1 LLVLL
6 LTDLLDEYLME
17 CQIKGYSKLTVKHTG
32 FNIQKFITET
42 GLSEVETVRPT
53 HIKQYIVKRQE
64 SGIKAVTINT
74 QLKHIR
80 CMYKY
85 GISEG
90 ILSSSPFDRI
100 SFLKEQ
106 KPMIKTYTTEDIMQI
121 IYFFS
126 GKDFLSIRNKTM
138 MMTFIE
144 TGIRSSE
151 LRNIR
156 VDDVYEDS
164 IRITGKG
171 NKVRFVAI
179 SLPLRKQLIRYQRSR
194 NSVLGDKNCEWYF
207 ISKSGKYLKVTA
219 MKHIIEKFNI
229 LKLPVKPTFHNFRR
243 FYTQQMLEHTDLY
256 TVSRLLGHSDVITTQ
271 RYVNTTE
278 DKVIIKRGMNSPLSN
293 M

>member
-1 LLVLL
+1 VLL

-32 FNIQKFITET
+32 LNIQKFMTET
-42 GLSEVETVRPT
+42 GLSEVESVRPT

-85 GISEG
+85 AISEG
-90 ILSSSPFDRI
+90 ILSSNPLDRI

-106 KPMIKTYTTEDIMQI
+106 KPMIKTYSTDDIKKI
-121 IYFFS
+121 VNYFN
-126 GKDFLSIRNKTM
+126 GKDFLNIRNKTM

-156 VDDVYEDS
+156 VEDLYEDS
-164 IRITGKG
+164 IRIIGKG

-179 SLPLRKQLIRYQRSR
+179 SLPLRKQLIRYQRAR
-194 NSVLGDKNCEWYF
+194 NCVLGDKNSEWYF
-207 ISKSGKYLKVTA
+207 ITKSGRYLKRTA
-219 MKHIIEKFNI
+219 MKHIIEKLNI
-229 LKLPVKPTFHNFRR
+229 LELPVKPTFHNFRR
-243 FYTQQMLEHTDLY
+243 FYAQQMLGNTDLY

-278 DKVIIKRGMNSPLSN
+278 DKVIIKRGMNSPLTN

>member
-1 LLVLL
+1 LL
-6 LTDLLDEYLME
+6 LTELLDEYLME
-17 CQIKGYSKLTVKHTG
+17 CQIKGYSKLTIKHSG
-32 FNIQKFITET
+32 LNIQKFIKET
-42 GLSEVETVRPT
+42 GLSEVGSIRPA

-64 SGIKAVTINT
+64 SDIKAVTINT

-85 GISEG
+85 ALNEG
-90 ILSSSPFDRI
+90 IISSNPFDRI

-106 KPMIKTYTTEDIMQI
+106 KPMIKTYSTDDIKQI
-121 IYFFS
+121 INFFR

-138 MMTFIE
+138 MMTFVE

-156 VDDVYEDS
+156 VDDVFEDS

-179 SLPLRKQLIRYQRSR
+179 SLPLRKQLIRFQRAR
-194 NSVLGDKNCEWYF
+194 NSILGDRNSEWYF
-207 ISKSGKYLKVTA
+207 ISKAGKHLKIGA
-219 MKHIIEKFNI
+219 MKHIVEK
-229 LKLPVKPTFHNFRR
+229 LYVLDLPVQPTFHNFRR
-243 FYTQQMLEHTDLY
+243 FYAQQMLGHTDLY
-256 TVSRLLGHSDVITTQ
+256 TVSRLLGHSDVVTTQ

-278 DKVIIKRGMNSPLSN
+278 DKVIIQRGMNSPLSN